1 MLLYTS
7 VASQEGNTA
16 GEENKKLTKTVDA
29 LKKVEGTII
38 GSIGKGKSRGT
49 EITRLAE
56 LEQARQRLA
65 QDGEE
70 RDVIWDLAKAINKG
84 RLKAQTVLMDY
95 ISDTARNAM
104 MEKTTSWLFREKVG
118 TNAASRECCLM

>member
-29 LKKVEGTII
+29 LKKVEETVI
-38 GSIGKGKSRGT
+38 GSIGKGKSRET

-56 LEQARQRLA
+56 LEQARQWLA

-70 RDVIWDLAKAINKG
+70 RDVIWDLAKKRSTKG
-84 RLKAQTVLMDY
+84 NCSPIEQEQLLA
-95 ISDTARNAM
+95 N
-104 MEKTTSWLFREKVG
+104 
-118 TNAASRECCLM
+118 

>member
-1 MLLYTS
+1 MLLRRKVT
-7 VASQEGNTA
+7 QLEKKI
-16 GEENKKLTKTVDA
+16 KKLTKTVDA
-29 LKKVEGTII
+29 LKKVEETVI
-38 GSIGKGKSRGT
+38 GSIGKGKSRET

-95 ISDTARNAM
+95 TSDTARNAM